1 MSSINVDTKVFTF
14 LYNRKVILTFL
25 DIVYLSFNFIKNY
38 LKYIDKHMFIPYTYI
53 AGVI

>member
-38 LKYIDKHMFIPYTYI
+38 LKYIDKHTFISYTYI